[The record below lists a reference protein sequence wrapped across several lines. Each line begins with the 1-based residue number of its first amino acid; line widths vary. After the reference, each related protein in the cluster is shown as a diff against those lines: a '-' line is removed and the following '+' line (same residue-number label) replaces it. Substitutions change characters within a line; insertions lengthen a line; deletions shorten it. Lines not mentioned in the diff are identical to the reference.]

1 MEEPRTSTSKD
12 RRRFAA
18 ALAVYLVWVA
28 ALGALAVLSGHKPA
42 PRPST
47 IEGR

>member
-1 MEEPRTSTSKD
+1 MEEPRKSRD
-12 RRRFAA
+12 RKRFVA

-28 ALGALAVLSGHKPA
+28 ALGALAALSGHRPA
-42 PRPST
+42 PRAPA

>member
-1 MEEPRTSTSKD
+1 MDDRQKSKE
-12 RRRFAA
+12 RKRFVA

-28 ALGALAVLSGHKPA
+28 ALGALAALSGHRPA
-42 PRPST
+42 PRPSA